1 MVSTIIRGVIATA
14 IMTSTEIKIP
24 TENCVL
30 PLAFSLMYDYM
41 KIPGIDPR
49 TVSTAIRSM

>member
-1 MVSTIIRGVIATA
+1 MVSTIIQGVIETA

-41 KIPGIDPR
+41 KMPGIDPR